1 MIVLVLNAGSSSI
14 KYQLFTMP
22 EQRVIAQ
29 GAVERIGEA
38 QGRVKHTSY
47 RDSTPRV
54 YEQELPIPDHQ
65 QGLALVSKLLLDEEY
80 GVVKHPNEVA
90 LIGHRVVHGGEYFS
104 QATLITDEV
113 KDRIRELTPLAP
125 LHNPPNLTGIAE
137 AQRVFPHARQVAVFD
152 TAFHQTLP
160 DYAFRYPVPNELYRE
175 HRVRVY
181 GMHGTSHRYVAQ
193 AAADFLQQP
202 LTTLNLITIHLGN
215 GCSMAAI
222 KAGKSIDTSMG
233 LTPLPGLMMGTRS
246 GDVDPALV
254 YFLTR
259 ETGRTPAEV
268 DQLLNHDSGLQ
279 GIVGH
284 NDLREVVQQHE
295 AGNDAARL
303 ALEMYAY
310 RIKKYIGSY
319 LAALGRVD
327 ALVFTAGVGENSSL
341 VRRMS
346 CAGLTPLGIALDED
360 KNQTASSEARAIQSA
375 ESAVQVLVVP
385 TNEELAIAQEAYGVV
400 RDGM

>member
-1 MIVLVLNAGSSSI
+1 MIVLVLNAGSSSV

-38 QGRVKHTSY
+38 QGKVKHTSW
-47 RDSTPRV
+47 RAATPRV

-125 LHNPPNLTGIAE
+125 LHNPPNLMGIAE
-137 AQRVFPHARQVAVFD
+137 SQRVFPDARQVAVFD

-181 GMHGTSHRYVAQ
+181 GMHGTSHRYVAH

-222 KAGKSIDTSMG
+222 QAGKSIDTSMG

-268 DQLLNHDSGLQ
+268 DQLLNHESGLQ
-279 GIVGH
+279 GIAGH

-346 CAGLTPLGIALDED
+346 CAGMAPLGIAIDDSLN
-360 KNQTASSEARAIQSA
+360 KASSSVTRAIQSA
-375 ESAVQVLVVP
+375 ESAVRVLVVP

-400 RDGM
+400 VTLV